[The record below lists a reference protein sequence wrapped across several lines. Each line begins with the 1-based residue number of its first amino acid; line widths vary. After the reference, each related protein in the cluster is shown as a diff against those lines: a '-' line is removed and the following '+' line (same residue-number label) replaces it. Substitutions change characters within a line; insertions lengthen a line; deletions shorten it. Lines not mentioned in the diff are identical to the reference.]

1 MYDSTVMR
9 RERAAAS
16 VAVVPMP
23 ICRSLVTAGLEDT
36 VQRPPSQHL
45 AQRSRYD
52 KTVIHS
58 DYPGFFAAVAA
69 TAAALTGL
77 LFVAMSVAARHD
89 PGYIPPVI
97 QQVRAA
103 AALLAFVNALA
114 VSLFGLVPGNGLGI
128 PATVLGV
135 AGILFTAAGARSIG
149 ASPLRGT
156 IWLRQFRL
164 VNLLLLIF
172 GTELVA
178 GILLIADPRR
188 STPLQLVADALV
200 ASLLVGISR
209 AWELVGDRGTGIF
222 TSIALLSGHSE
233 RAHSDAPDRHVAA
246 ETARPAP
253 EDHDA
258 GDDAG

>member
-58 DYPGFFAAVAA
+58 DYPGFFAAGAA
-69 TAAALTGL
+69 TAGALTGL

-97 QQVRAA
+97 RQVRAA

-135 AGILFTAAGARSIG
+135 AGISVHSCRGAVAWCQPSSWHDLASPVQTGQSAAADLRYG
-149 ASPLRGT
+149 ASR
-156 IWLRQFRL
+156 
-164 VNLLLLIF
+164 
-172 GTELVA
+172 
-178 GILLIADPRR
+178 
-188 STPLQLVADALV
+188 
-200 ASLLVGISR
+200 
-209 AWELVGDRGTGIF
+209 
-222 TSIALLSGHSE
+222 GHS
-233 RAHSDAPDRHVAA
+233 ADC
-246 ETARPAP
+246 RPAP
-253 EDHDA
+253 QHPAAVGCRRPRRVAACRHLTRLGTRRRQGHRHLHLDCPAERTLGA
-258 GDDAG
+258 RAFRCARSSCGR